1 MNGIIG
7 LGQKIN
13 GMNGRFAARFGEK
26 GLWDARPKWMYLNA
40 MAVLFYYKN
49 ENKMEG
55 YGLKGRIWK
64 GAAKYV
70 KPRVLNMFGS

>member
-1 MNGIIG
+1 M
-7 LGQKIN
+7 
-13 GMNGRFAARFGEK
+13 F
-26 GLWDARPKWMYLNA
+26 
-40 MAVLFYYKN
+40 LFYYKN

-64 GAAKYV
+64 GVAKYV